1 MRLKRKIGLL
11 VILLLILSGMLFAG
25 TKKGYHKDVYSEHNV
40 SVEEV
45 QDELSFSIYKEM
57 DWEQILL
64 QKQEYLTKKAASEI
78 LEFLGLKDYI
88 QLPEKSENAALD
100 RGEWNAVYT
109 EILAYLDDEKTVTTQ
124 DLLLMD
130 VIESD
135 SGCILVTNEGDY
147 PSKFGQHFL
156 TAWDNYR
163 LYLLDGKCVGIAGIS
178 GEEAEVYNTYIKAVE
193 DGTLTFLS
201 GGAEYEITMD
211 ASEKDVTEGVADLV
225 FSNGKLQIVRKKEQE
240 IGGKLLSYDENTI
253 EIEGYGRISHTGKIP
268 VYELLE
274 GEDVTESSISKV
286 VLGNMEV
293 SYVIGEEEVCA
304 ILIRTPAVIENIRV
318 LLLADDGGKFRS
330 AVYLKADVDASIKFG
345 ETVSDYAAG
354 TLLDVSTW
362 FTERD
367 DTFSIQPATEN
378 GKIFLCDEAGNTIS
392 NGYSG
397 SVEVRRYEEGYTVV
411 NSVPFETYLT
421 AVVPSEMPST
431 YEKEALKA
439 QAVCARSYAY
449 IQLMRADLA
458 AFGAHINDSTS
469 YQVYN
474 KVEAGEASRQA
485 VEETKHE
492 VMTYAD
498 EVIEAYYFSTSMGYT
513 DTAEVWNPEE
523 MENYG
528 YLKKVCLNTPE
539 TDIDLS
545 DEKTFLDYI
554 RKPQT
559 GFDSEIKYYR
569 WSAQADFNGKEAG
582 IRQIL
587 ENRHSISPRNV
598 IYYESNGKNET
609 DSMADFGKLKG
620 IEVEK
625 RSASG
630 SILTLRLSYEHG
642 MVKVFSEY
650 NIRKVLGLGAAN
662 IAYQDGSE
670 SAEVTILPSAFASL
684 VNEADETYTLYGGG
698 YGHGLGMSQNGANG
712 LAKTGMN
719 YQDILHF
726 FYKDVSI
733 TSLTEKS
740 EFANQDD
747 E

>member
-1 MRLKRKIGLL
+1 MKRKIGLL
-11 VILLLILSGMLFAG
+11 VILLLILCGMLLAG
-25 TKKGYHKDVYSEHNV
+25 TNKGYHKDVYSEHYV
-40 SVEEV
+40 PVEEV

-439 QAVCARSYAY
+439 QAVCARTYAY
-449 IQLMRADLA
+449 RQIQGNAYGQY
-458 AFGAHINDSTS
+458 GAHVDDSTNF
-469 YQVYN
+469 QVYN
-474 KVEAGEASRQA
+474 NISTSERTDQA
-485 VEETKHE
+485 VNETCGQMLFYNDKP
-492 VMTYAD
+492 
-498 EVIEAYYFSTSMGYT
+498 IEAFYYSTSCGHGADGSVWGNEGAALPYLRSMQIKKGARELT
-513 DTAEVWNPEE
+513 MEDNDTF
-523 MENYG
+523 
-528 YLKKVCLNTPE
+528 
-539 TDIDLS
+539 D
-545 DEKTFLDYI
+545 DYI
-554 RKPQT
+554 RSKNITSYDASYPM
-559 GFDSEIKYYR
+559 FRWHVDIKASIL
-569 WSAQADFNGKEAG
+569 SAQIPGVGNVTDVNVVSRGLGG
-582 IRQIL
+582 IA
-587 ENRHSISPRNV
+587 S
-598 IYYESNGKNET
+598 
-609 DSMADFGKLKG
+609 
-620 IEVEK
+620 EVEVK
-625 RSASG
+625 GDGGSYKIKGQSQVRS
-630 SILTLRLSYEHG
+630 
-642 MVKVFSEY
+642 M
-650 NIRKVLGLGAAN
+650 LGNTELV
-662 IAYQDGSE
+662 IKKQDGSDMTGT
-670 SAEVTILPSAFASL
+670 AALPSAFISVEKRTAEDGSI
-684 VNEADETYTLYGGG
+684 VFRVYGGG
-698 YGHGLGMSQNGANG
+698 FGHGVGMSQNGAHSM
-712 LAKTGMN
+712 AKAGKT
-719 YQDILHF
+719 YKDILDF
-726 FYKDVSI
+726 FYHGAEI
-733 TSLTEKS
+733 RTE
-740 EFANQDD
+740 
-747 E
+747 

>member
-11 VILLLILSGMLFAG
+11 VILLLILCGMLLAG
-25 TKKGYHKDVYSEHNV
+25 TKKGYHKDVYSEHYV
-40 SVEEV
+40 PVEEV

-178 GEEAEVYNTYIKAVE
+178 EEEAEVYNTYIKAVE

-201 GGAEYEITMD
+201 GGAEYEIPVD
-211 ASEKDVTEGVADLV
+211 VSEKDVTEGVADLV
-225 FSNGKLQIVRKKEQE
+225 FSDGKLQIVRKKEQE
-240 IGGKLLSYDENTI
+240 IGGKLLSYDESAI

-268 VYELLE
+268 VYELLD
-274 GEDVTESSISKV
+274 GETVTESSISKV

-330 AVYLKADVDASIKFG
+330 AVYLKADVDVSIKFG

-367 DTFSIQPATEN
+367 DTFSIQPATET
-378 GKIFLCDEAGNTIS
+378 GKIFLCDEVGNTIS

-474 KVEAGEASRQA
+474 KAEAGEASRQA

-513 DTAEVWNPEE
+513 DTAEVWKPEE
-523 MENYG
+523 MDHYG

-539 TDIDLS
+539 TDLDLS
-545 DEKTFLDYI
+545 DEKTFSDYI
-554 RKPQT
+554 RTPHT

-569 WSAQADFNGKEAG
+569 WTAQADFHGKEDE

-598 IYYESNGKNET
+598 IYYESDGKNET
-609 DSMADFGKLKG
+609 DSMADFGMLEG

-625 RSASG
+625 RSTSG

-650 NIRKVLGLGAAN
+650 NIRKVIGLGVTN
-662 IAYQDGSE
+662 ITYQDGSE
-670 SAEVTILPSAFASL
+670 STGGTILPGAAVSL
-684 VNEADETYTLYGGG
+684 VKEADNVYTLYGGG

-712 LAKTGMN
+712 LAKTGMT
-719 YQDILHF
+719 YKDILNF
-726 FYKDVSI
+726 FYKDISI
-733 TSLTEKS
+733 TSLAEK
-740 EFANQDD
+740 
-747 E
+747 

>member
-1 MRLKRKIGLL
+1 MLFRSIGLL
-11 VILLLILSGMLFAG
+11 VILLLILCGMLLAG
-25 TKKGYHKDVYSEHNV
+25 TNKGYHKDVYSEHYV
-40 SVEEV
+40 PVEEV

-431 YEKEALKA
+431 YEKEA
-439 QAVCARSYAY
+439 
-449 IQLMRADLA
+449 D
-458 AFGAHINDSTS
+458 
-469 YQVYN
+469 
-474 KVEAGEASRQA
+474 
-485 VEETKHE
+485 
-492 VMTYAD
+492 
-498 EVIEAYYFSTSMGYT
+498 
-513 DTAEVWNPEE
+513 
-523 MENYG
+523 
-528 YLKKVCLNTPE
+528 
-539 TDIDLS
+539 
-545 DEKTFLDYI
+545 
-554 RKPQT
+554 RK
-559 GFDSEIKYYR
+559 S
-569 WSAQADFNGKEAG
+569 
-582 IRQIL
+582 
-587 ENRHSISPRNV
+587 V
-598 IYYESNGKNET
+598 
-609 DSMADFGKLKG
+609 
-620 IEVEK
+620 V
-625 RSASG
+625 
-630 SILTLRLSYEHG
+630 
-642 MVKVFSEY
+642 
-650 NIRKVLGLGAAN
+650 
-662 IAYQDGSE
+662 
-670 SAEVTILPSAFASL
+670 
-684 VNEADETYTLYGGG
+684 
-698 YGHGLGMSQNGANG
+698 
-712 LAKTGMN
+712 
-719 YQDILHF
+719 
-726 FYKDVSI
+726 
-733 TSLTEKS
+733 
-740 EFANQDD
+740 
-747 E
+747 

>member
-1 MRLKRKIGLL
+1 MKRKIGLL
-11 VILLLILSGMLFAG
+11 VILLLILCGMLLAG
-25 TKKGYHKDVYSEHNV
+25 TNKGYHKDVYSEHYV
-40 SVEEV
+40 PVEEV

-163 LYLLDGKCVGIAGIS
+163 LYLLDGKCVGLRESVERKQRYIILIS
-178 GEEAEVYNTYIKAVE
+178 R
-193 DGTLTFLS
+193 LS
-201 GGAEYEITMD
+201 KMEHLLFYPVVQNMRLQWMT
-211 ASEKDVTEGVADLV
+211 SEKDVTEGVADLV
-225 FSNGKLQIVRKKEQE
+225 FSNGKLQIRAKKMNRRSVEN
-240 IGGKLLSYDENTI
+240 YCPMNENTI

-712 LAKTGMN
+712 LAKN
-719 YQDILHF
+719 RDELSRY
-726 FYKDVSI
+726 
-733 TSLTEKS
+733 
-740 EFANQDD
+740 FAFLL
-747 E
+747 

>member
-1 MRLKRKIGLL
+1 MRRKVHLRRKIGQL
-11 VILLLILSGMLFAG
+11 VLLLLILSGMILAG
-25 TKKGYHKDVYSEHNV
+25 TKKGYQKDVYSAHYV
-40 SVEEV
+40 PLDEV
-45 QDELSFSIYKEM
+45 CEELSFSIYKEM
-57 DWEQILL
+57 DWEQILS
-64 QKQEYLTKKAASEI
+64 QKEGYLTKKTVGKILAS
-78 LEFLGLKDYI
+78 LGLKEYI
-88 QLPEKSENAALD
+88 PLPEKSENAALD
-100 RGEWNAVYT
+100 RREWNSVYT
-109 EILAYLDDEKTVTTQ
+109 EILAYLDDEKTVTIQ
-124 DLLLMD
+124 NLLLMD

-147 PSKFGQHFL
+147 PSKYGQHFL
-156 TAWDNYR
+156 TAWDNYQF
-163 LYLLDGKCVGIAGIS
+163 YLLDGTCVGIAGIS
-178 GEEAEVYNTYIKAVE
+178 EEEALVDNTYIKSVE
-193 DGTLTFLS
+193 EGTLTFLS
-201 GGAEYEITMD
+201 GGAEYEIPVD
-211 ASEKDVTEGVADLV
+211 VSEKGVTEGVADLI
-225 FSNGKLQIVRKKEQE
+225 FSDGKLQIVRKKEQE
-240 IGGKLLSYDENTI
+240 IGGKLLSYDESAI

-268 VYELLE
+268 VYELLD
-274 GEDVTESSISKV
+274 GETVTESSISKV

-330 AVYLKADVDASIKFG
+330 AVYLKADTDARIRFG
-345 ETVSDYAAG
+345 GNESDYAAG

-362 FTERD
+362 FTECK
-367 DTFSIQPATEN
+367 DTFSIQPVTEN
-378 GKIFLCDEAGNTIS
+378 GKIFLCDEVGNTIS
-392 NGYSG
+392 NGYPG
-397 SVEVRRYEEGYTVV
+397 SAEVRRYEEGYTVV

-474 KVEAGEASRQA
+474 KAEAGEASRQA

-523 MENYG
+523 MDHYG

-539 TDIDLS
+539 TDLDLS
-545 DEKTFLDYI
+545 DEKTFSDYI
-554 RKPQT
+554 RTPQT

-569 WSAQADFNGKEAG
+569 WTAQADFHGKEDE

-598 IYYESNGKNET
+598 IYYESDGKNET
-609 DSMADFGKLKG
+609 DSMAEFGMLEG

-625 RSASG
+625 RSTSG

-650 NIRKVLGLGAAN
+650 NIRKVIGLGVTN
-662 IAYQDGSE
+662 ITYQDGSE
-670 SAEVTILPSAFASL
+670 STGGTILPGAAVSL
-684 VNEADETYTLYGGG
+684 VKEADNVYTLYGGG

-712 LAKTGMN
+712 LAKTGMT
-719 YQDILHF
+719 YKDILNF
-726 FYKDVSI
+726 FYKDISI
-733 TSLTEKS
+733 TSLAEK
-740 EFANQDD
+740 
-747 E
+747 

>member
-1 MRLKRKIGLL
+1 MHLKRKIGLL

-25 TKKGYHKDVYSEHNV
+25 TKKGYQKDVYSAHYV
-40 SVEEV
+40 PLDEV
-45 QDELSFSIYKEM
+45 CDELSFSIYKEM
-57 DWEQILL
+57 DWKQILS
-64 QKQEYLTKKAASEI
+64 QKEGYLTQKTAGKILAS
-78 LEFLGLKDYI
+78 LGLKEYI
-88 QLPEKSENAALD
+88 PLPEKSGNAALD

-178 GEEAEVYNTYIKAVE
+178 EEEAEVYNTYVKAVE
-193 DGTLTFLS
+193 DGTLTFLY

-253 EIEGYGRISHTGKIP
+253 EIEGYGRVSHTGKIP

-367 DTFSIQPATEN
+367 DTFSIQPATET
-378 GKIFLCDEAGNTIS
+378 GKIFLCDEVGNTIS

-458 AFGAHINDSTS
+458 AFGAHIRFITKQRRERHPDRRWR
-469 YQVYN
+469 
-474 KVEAGEASRQA
+474 RQNM
-485 VEETKHE
+485 K
-492 VMTYAD
+492 
-498 EVIEAYYFSTSMGYT
+498 
-513 DTAEVWNPEE
+513 
-523 MENYG
+523 
-528 YLKKVCLNTPE
+528 
-539 TDIDLS
+539 
-545 DEKTFLDYI
+545 
-554 RKPQT
+554 
-559 GFDSEIKYYR
+559 
-569 WSAQADFNGKEAG
+569 
-582 IRQIL
+582 
-587 ENRHSISPRNV
+587 
-598 IYYESNGKNET
+598 
-609 DSMADFGKLKG
+609 
-620 IEVEK
+620 
-625 RSASG
+625 
-630 SILTLRLSYEHG
+630 
-642 MVKVFSEY
+642 
-650 NIRKVLGLGAAN
+650 
-662 IAYQDGSE
+662 
-670 SAEVTILPSAFASL
+670 
-684 VNEADETYTLYGGG
+684 
-698 YGHGLGMSQNGANG
+698 
-712 LAKTGMN
+712 
-719 YQDILHF
+719 
-726 FYKDVSI
+726 
-733 TSLTEKS
+733 
-740 EFANQDD
+740 
-747 E
+747 

>member
-1 MRLKRKIGLL
+1 M
-11 VILLLILSGMLFAG
+11 
-25 TKKGYHKDVYSEHNV
+25 
-40 SVEEV
+40 
-45 QDELSFSIYKEM
+45 
-57 DWEQILL
+57 
-64 QKQEYLTKKAASEI
+64 
-78 LEFLGLKDYI
+78 
-88 QLPEKSENAALD
+88 
-100 RGEWNAVYT
+100 
-109 EILAYLDDEKTVTTQ
+109 
-124 DLLLMD
+124 
-130 VIESD
+130 
-135 SGCILVTNEGDY
+135 
-147 PSKFGQHFL
+147 
-156 TAWDNYR
+156 
-163 LYLLDGKCVGIAGIS
+163 
-178 GEEAEVYNTYIKAVE
+178 
-193 DGTLTFLS
+193 
-201 GGAEYEITMD
+201 
-211 ASEKDVTEGVADLV
+211 
-225 FSNGKLQIVRKKEQE
+225 
-240 IGGKLLSYDENTI
+240 
-253 EIEGYGRISHTGKIP
+253 
-268 VYELLE
+268 
-274 GEDVTESSISKV
+274 

-330 AVYLKADVDASIKFG
+330 AVYLKADTDARIRFG
-345 ETVSDYAAG
+345 GNESDYAAG

-362 FTERD
+362 FTERN
-367 DTFSIQPATEN
+367 DTFSIQPVTEN
-378 GKIFLCDEAGNTIS
+378 GKIFLCDEVGNTIS
-392 NGYSG
+392 NGYPG
-397 SVEVRRYEEGYTVV
+397 SAEVRRYEEGYTIV

-474 KVEAGEASRQA
+474 KAEAGEASRQA

-523 MENYG
+523 MDHYG

-539 TDIDLS
+539 TDLDLS
-545 DEKTFLDYI
+545 DEKAFSDYI
-554 RKPQT
+554 RTPQT

-569 WSAQADFNGKEAG
+569 WAAQADFHGKEDE

-598 IYYESNGKNET
+598 IYYESDGKNET
-609 DSMADFGKLKG
+609 DSMADFGMLEG

-625 RSASG
+625 RSTSG

-650 NIRKVLGLGAAN
+650 NIRKVIGLGVTN
-662 IAYQDGSE
+662 ITYQDGSE
-670 SAEVTILPSAFASL
+670 STGGTILPCAAVSL
-684 VNEADETYTLYGGG
+684 VKEADNVYTLYGGG

-712 LAKTGMN
+712 LAKTGMT
-719 YQDILHF
+719 YKDILNF
-726 FYKDVSI
+726 FYKDISI
-733 TSLTEKS
+733 ISLAEK
-740 EFANQDD
+740 
-747 E
+747 

>member
-1 MRLKRKIGLL
+1 
-11 VILLLILSGMLFAG
+11 
-25 TKKGYHKDVYSEHNV
+25 
-40 SVEEV
+40 
-45 QDELSFSIYKEM
+45 
-57 DWEQILL
+57 
-64 QKQEYLTKKAASEI
+64 
-78 LEFLGLKDYI
+78 
-88 QLPEKSENAALD
+88 
-100 RGEWNAVYT
+100 
-109 EILAYLDDEKTVTTQ
+109 
-124 DLLLMD
+124 
-130 VIESD
+130 
-135 SGCILVTNEGDY
+135 
-147 PSKFGQHFL
+147 
-156 TAWDNYR
+156 
-163 LYLLDGKCVGIAGIS
+163 
-178 GEEAEVYNTYIKAVE
+178 
-193 DGTLTFLS
+193 
-201 GGAEYEITMD
+201 
-211 ASEKDVTEGVADLV
+211 
-225 FSNGKLQIVRKKEQE
+225 
-240 IGGKLLSYDENTI
+240 
-253 EIEGYGRISHTGKIP
+253 
-268 VYELLE
+268 
-274 GEDVTESSISKV
+274 
-286 VLGNMEV
+286 
-293 SYVIGEEEVCA
+293 
-304 ILIRTPAVIENIRV
+304 
-318 LLLADDGGKFRS
+318 
-330 AVYLKADVDASIKFG
+330 
-345 ETVSDYAAG
+345 
-354 TLLDVSTW
+354 
-362 FTERD
+362 
-367 DTFSIQPATEN
+367 
-378 GKIFLCDEAGNTIS
+378 
-392 NGYSG
+392 
-397 SVEVRRYEEGYTVV
+397 
-411 NSVPFETYLT
+411 
-421 AVVPSEMPST
+421 MPST

-513 DTAEVWNPEE
+513 DTAEVWNLEE

>member
-1 MRLKRKIGLL
+1 M
-11 VILLLILSGMLFAG
+11 
-25 TKKGYHKDVYSEHNV
+25 
-40 SVEEV
+40 
-45 QDELSFSIYKEM
+45 
-57 DWEQILL
+57 
-64 QKQEYLTKKAASEI
+64 
-78 LEFLGLKDYI
+78 
-88 QLPEKSENAALD
+88 
-100 RGEWNAVYT
+100 
-109 EILAYLDDEKTVTTQ
+109 
-124 DLLLMD
+124 
-130 VIESD
+130 
-135 SGCILVTNEGDY
+135 
-147 PSKFGQHFL
+147 
-156 TAWDNYR
+156 
-163 LYLLDGKCVGIAGIS
+163 
-178 GEEAEVYNTYIKAVE
+178 
-193 DGTLTFLS
+193 
-201 GGAEYEITMD
+201 
-211 ASEKDVTEGVADLV
+211 ADLG

-253 EIEGYGRISHTGKIP
+253 EIEGYGRVSHTGKIP

-378 GKIFLCDEAGNTIS
+378 GKIFLCDEAGNIIS

-474 KVEAGEASRQA
+474 KAEAGEASRQA

-523 MENYG
+523 MDHYG

-539 TDIDLS
+539 TDLDLS
-545 DEKTFLDYI
+545 DEKTFSDYI
-554 RKPQT
+554 RTPHT

-569 WSAQADFNGKEAG
+569 WTAQADFHGKEDE

-598 IYYESNGKNET
+598 IYYESDGKNET
-609 DSMADFGKLKG
+609 DSMADFGMLEG

-625 RSASG
+625 RSTSG

-650 NIRKVLGLGAAN
+650 NIRKVIGLGVTN
-662 IAYQDGSE
+662 ITYQDGSE
-670 SAEVTILPSAFASL
+670 STGGTILPGAAVSL
-684 VNEADETYTLYGGG
+684 VKEADNVYTLYGGG

-712 LAKTGMN
+712 LAKTGMT
-719 YQDILHF
+719 YKDILNF
-726 FYKDVSI
+726 FYKDISI
-733 TSLTEKS
+733 TSLAEK
-740 EFANQDD
+740 
-747 E
+747 